1 VRRFPRRE
9 AEIAEL
15 ADLIVSG
22 MMTNSDD
29 FPSPPIPPAK
39 LKQTLDAYVEAHN
52 DTVMARAAFAETVAV
67 KDKALKNLVRD
78 MKLQLSYA
86 EHAVGFNNSKLKAV
100 GWRKRKEPTPMSPP
114 GSARNLDVKREG
126 PGWVSLDWKKPED
139 GGPVAYYQ
147 IQVRH
152 HGKGAWRDDARC
164 FETAT
169 VLKGQERGVELEYHV
184 VTVNKAG
191 EGLPSNVVTVLL

>member
-1 VRRFPRRE
+1 MRRFPRRE

-22 MMTNSDD
+22 MMTNPDD

-39 LKQTLDAYVEAHN
+39 RQQTLDAYVEAHN
-52 DTVMARAAFAETVAV
+52 DTMMARAAFAETVAV
-67 KDKALKNLVRD
+67 KDKALKTLVRD

-86 EHAVGFNNSKLKAV
+86 EHAVGFNNSKLKAI
-100 GWRKRKEPTPMSPP
+100 GWRKRKEPAPMLPP
-114 GSARNLDVKREG
+114 GSATDLDVKREG
-126 PGWVSLDWKKPED
+126 PGWVSLVWRKPKD
-139 GGPVAYYQ
+139 GGPVAFYTL
-147 IQVRH
+147 QVRH
-152 HGKGAWRDDARC
+152 HGKGDWREAGRY

-169 VLKGQERGVELEYHV
+169 VLKDQERGVELEYCV

-191 EGLPSNVVTVLL
+191 EGPRSNVVTALL